1 MMRQKHSLKLQTKME
16 TERLVL
22 MVSEKKQRKIILNLK
37 KNFVEGEK
45 YKDMN
50 VLKLNYKLKVEIVL
64 CIHQMYK

>member
-45 YKDMN
+45 YNDKN
-50 VLKLNYKLKVEIVL
+50 VLKLNFFSPMHTSDVYIRF
-64 CIHQMYK
+64 Q